1 LSRQSG
7 FNQIKAGG
15 CLSRSIRVLVVDDYP
30 PFRHFVR
37 STFQKRPELLVI
49 GEVSDGLAAVRYS
62 RELQPDLV
70 LLDIGLPDLNG
81 IETARQIREVAPSS
95 KILFVSENRSL
106 EIATKALRSG
116 GDGYVVK
123 SAAASELLP
132 AVESVLQGKQFVS
145 PSLATT

>member
-1 LSRQSG
+1 
-7 FNQIKAGG
+7 
-15 CLSRSIRVLVVDDYP
+15 VVDDYP
-30 PFRHFVR
+30 PFRQYVR
-37 STFQKRPELLVI
+37 PIFQRRPELLVI

-81 IETARQIREVAPSS
+81 IEVARQIREVAPLS
-95 KILFVSENRSL
+95 KILFLSENRSL
-106 EIATKALRSG
+106 EVVAEALRSG

-123 SAAASELLP
+123 SSAASDLLP

-145 PSLATT
+145 ASVGTT

>member
-1 LSRQSG
+1 M
-7 FNQIKAGG
+7 
-15 CLSRSIRVLVVDDYP
+15 VDEHP
-30 PFRHFVR
+30 SFCQFVR

-49 GEVSDGLAAVRYS
+49 GEVSDGPAAVRYT

-81 IETARQIREVAPSS
+81 IEVARQIREVAPSS
-95 KILFVSENRSL
+95 KILFVSENRSR
-106 EIATKALRSG
+106 EIVTEALLSG

-123 SAAASELLP
+123 SAAASDLLP

-145 PSLATT
+145 SSLGTT

>member
-1 LSRQSG
+1 M
-7 FNQIKAGG
+7 
-15 CLSRSIRVLVVDDYP
+15 VDDYP
-30 PFRHFVR
+30 PFRQYVR
-37 STFQKRPELLVI
+37 PIFQRRPELLVI

-81 IETARQIREVAPSS
+81 IEVARQIREVAPLS
-95 KILFVSENRSL
+95 KILFLSENRSL
-106 EIATKALRSG
+106 EVVAEALRSG

-123 SAAASELLP
+123 SSAASDLLP

-145 PSLATT
+145 ASVGTT

>member
-1 LSRQSG
+1 M
-7 FNQIKAGG
+7 
-15 CLSRSIRVLVVDDYP
+15 LVVDDYP
-30 PFRHFVR
+30 PFCDFVR
-37 STFQKRPELLVI
+37 STLQKRPELLVI

-81 IETARQIREVAPSS
+81 IEVARQVREVAPSS
-95 KILFVSENRSL
+95 KILFVSENRSR
-106 EIATKALRSG
+106 EVVTEALRS

-123 SAAASELLP
+123 SSAASELLP

-145 PSLATT
+145 ASLGTT